1 MAKTFKLL
9 LGVLF
14 LTVTVYACINDKG
27 YVPPTKPHNHHLL
40 VLVDKSQSVIG
51 LPAGFSTV
59 LEAQLS
65 PVLNQMIRS
74 KGDNVQGYLIHG
86 ATTGNTRLIDNT
98 FNRELPDEDKGGP
111 DDYKDAKDEYR
122 QGLIKFQQRTNNDI
136 ISLLEDKSTGEATRE
151 TDLLG
156 TLELISSFK
165 AGIPKE
171 DTSMVIFIS
180 DMVHSQKEPR
190 DYHIKPIKS
199 KEEAQT
205 CADND
210 YNWLLTH
217 RKINADAFN
226 NLKIHIIFPSGNYDM
241 SQNDQM
247 MYYWDALLKK
257 VNSTVS
263 ITRN

>member
-1 MAKTFKLL
+1 MAKMFKLFL
-9 LGVLF
+9 LCFALLNLYGKCDSSE
-14 LTVTVYACINDKG
+14 TC
-27 YVPPTKPHNHHLL
+27 PPPSKIQNHHLL
-40 VLVDKSQSVIG
+40 VLIDKSQSVIG
-51 LPAGFSTV
+51 LPPGFSTM

-65 PVLNQMIRS
+65 PLLGQMIRS
-74 KGDNVQGYLIHG
+74 KGDRVQGYFLHG
-86 ATTGNTRLIDNT
+86 ATTGNARLINNT
-98 FNRELPDEDKGGP
+98 FNKELPNKSEGGP
-111 DDYKDAKDEYR
+111 QDYEDAQSDYQ
-122 QGLIKFQQRTNNDI
+122 QGISSFQERTCKDI
-136 ISLLEDKSTGEATRE
+136 IHLLEDKSTGEATRE

-156 TLELISSFK
+156 ALEVISTFS
-165 AGIPKE
+165 AGIPNE
-171 DTSMVIFIS
+171 DTAMVIFIS

-190 DYHIKPIKS
+190 DYHIKPIRN

-247 MYYWDALLKK
+247 MYYWEALLKK
-257 VNSTVS
+257 VNSSVS